1 MLVRDFIDDSLYN
14 PHYGYFSRN
23 ATIFSPAQEEGY
35 DFGKFGDTAAFQE
48 AVAERY
54 DAYASSP
61 TTEGTGGL
69 GRQVWH
75 TPTELFKVGS
85 PHSDVS

>member
-1 MLVRDFIDDSLYN
+1 MTQ

-23 ATIFSPAQEEGY
+23 ATIFRSPPAGF
-35 DFGKFGDTAAFQE
+35 DFASFRDTAAFQE

-54 DAYASSP
+54 EADYAGD
-61 TTEGTGGL
+61 TEGAL

-75 TPTELFKVGS
+75 TPTELFKVRLNDFARC
-85 PHSDVS
+85 P